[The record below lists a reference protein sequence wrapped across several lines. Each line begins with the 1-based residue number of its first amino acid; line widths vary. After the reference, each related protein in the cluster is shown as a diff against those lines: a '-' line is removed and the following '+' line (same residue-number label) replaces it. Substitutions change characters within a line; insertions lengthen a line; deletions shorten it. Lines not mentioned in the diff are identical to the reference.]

1 MPQWVVGFYRDRVFP
16 RVMNVACNT
25 KETRRI
31 RSRVCEP
38 LAGEVLEI
46 GFGSGLNLPHLP
58 ASVTR
63 LWAVDPLQKG
73 RELAA
78 ARLAD
83 CDVIVDFV
91 GVDGQSLELDDNSVD
106 AALST
111 WTLCTIPDACAA
123 IRELGRVL
131 RPGGTFHFAEHGRAP
146 DEKVQ
151 KWQDRLN
158 GLQQR
163 VACGCNLN
171 RDIVAILTD
180 GGMTVT
186 SLDTF
191 YAKGDPKILGWTYQ
205 GIAQPTA
212 GDGQ

>member
-1 MPQWVVGFYRDRVFP
+1 MGFYRDHVFP

-31 RSRVCEP
+31 REGVCAP
-38 LAGEVLEI
+38 LAGDVLEI
-46 GFGSGLNLPHLP
+46 GFGTGLNLPHLP
-58 ASVTR
+58 PAVTR
-63 LWAVDPLQKG
+63 LRAVDPLERG

-78 ARLAD
+78 DRLAES
-83 CDVIVDFV
+83 DVTVEFV
-91 GVDGQSLELDDNSVD
+91 GLDGQSLELDDDSVD

-111 WTLCTIPDACAA
+111 WTLCSIPDAPTAV
-123 IRELGRVL
+123 REIGRVL
-131 RPGGTFHFAEHGRAP
+131 RPGGTFHFAEHGKAP

-171 RDIVAILTD
+171 RDIVAIIEE
-180 GGMTVT
+180 GGMKVT

-191 YAKGDPKILGWTYQ
+191 YAAGDPKIFGWTFQ
-205 GIAQPTA
+205 GTAQLL
-212 GDGQ
+212 GS